1 MGVWTRGGGF
11 CIFDAETMPE
21 TKRFLETATEE
32 DVELVRRMIREE
44 GEKGRTYISRR
55 VCEAWGWRTPKG
67 KLRDMQCREVLREL
81 ERKGLIELPPRRKS
95 CPQKGYKNRTS
106 LGGEEGTLDL
116 FGRDLDCS
124 LRGLGDLSIEMV
136 RGTRR
141 EKRYNGLI
149 GAYHYLGYNQ
159 QAGEQLKYLVYGGNS
174 EVACVGFGASA
185 LKLRCRDEYIG
196 WSEEKRME
204 NLQKVVNNNRFLILP
219 HVRVKHLASHI
230 LGTVLRRLREDWYS
244 YYGREIVL
252 VETFVDKER
261 FKGTCYRASNWQL
274 IGTTAGRGR
283 NDRSK
288 AYALS
293 VKDVYVYPLVKN
305 YRSLLGARAIKA

>member
-1 MGVWTRGGGF
+1 
-11 CIFDAETMPE
+11 MPE
-21 TKRFLETATEE
+21 TKRFIETATEE
-32 DVELVRRMIREE
+32 DIELVRRMIREE

-55 VCEAWGWRTPKG
+55 LCEIWGWRTPKG
-67 KLRDMQCREVLREL
+67 KLRDMQCREVLREM
-81 ERKGLIELPPRRKS
+81 ERKGLIELPARQNT
-95 CPQKGYKNRTS
+95 CPKKGYKNRTS
-106 LGGEEGTLDL
+106 VGLDEGTLDL
-116 FGRDLDCS
+116 FGSDLDCS
-124 LRGLGDLSIEMV
+124 LGELGELEIEMV

-159 QAGEQLKYLVYGGNS
+159 QAGEQLKYLVHARFS
-174 EVACVGFGASA
+174 EVACIGFGASA

-196 WSEEKRME
+196 WGEERRIE

-230 LGTVLRRLREDWYS
+230 LGTVLRRLREDWHS

-252 VETFVDKER
+252 VETFVDRER

-274 IGTTAGRGR
+274 IGETAGRGR
-283 NDRSK
+283 NDRAK

-293 VKDVYVYPLVKN
+293 VKDVYVYPLVKDF
-305 YRSLLGARAIKA
+305 RALLGVKGIEP